1 MKKNPNEKRGAAPG
15 ENRGGGKQGRK
26 KSPENLVK
34 VTVRI
39 RQDQK
44 EWELTNEQHRA
55 ALDLFKMTDSVVKF
69 LSD

>member
-1 MKKNPNEKRGAAPG
+1 MTEKKD
-15 ENRGGGKQGRK
+15 NRGGANRGQGRK

-55 ALDLFKMTDSVVKF
+55 ALDLFKMTAGAVKF
-69 LSD
+69 LSP